1 MPGKGIKCP
10 KIHFNSLQNQL
21 MLRKTFFFHRCFN
34 RTRSSVQPF
43 FSPPNVPPGVR
54 SGADRES
61 PFCNCLGSPK
71 ATTGE
76 SPAKAIPTF
85 LLTGPMCICFFG
97 GKHIYD
103 KFYGAIVVLKNIHH
117 LQYPPEIFTASLL
130 SWSKPPCKA
139 PQCEM

>member
-1 MPGKGIKCP
+1 MSKNPFQFTSESADASENLFFP
-10 KIHFNSLQNQL
+10 PVLQPDAL
-21 MLRKTFFFHRCFN
+21 VRAAI
-34 RTRSSVQPF
+34 
-43 FSPPNVPPGVR
+43 FSPTECTARCPVR
-54 SGADRES
+54 CRSQIA
-61 PFCNCLGSPK
+61 FCNCLGSPK

-76 SPAKAIPTF
+76 SPVKAIPTF
-85 LLTGPMCICFFG
+85 LLTGPMCICFFW